1 MKTLATI
8 ILGIAL
14 FSSITSVQA
23 RGVRGY
29 AHNYSS
35 LGRTSGYVY
44 RNPYA
49 AYPSVNVRSYIKTDG
64 AYVASHSRTP
74 ANWTV
79 QDNLNYRGY
88 GTVRVPRY

>member
-14 FSSITSVQA
+14 FSVISSVQA
-23 RGVRGY
+23 SGVRGY
-29 AHNYSS
+29 SHSHS
-35 LGRTSGYVY
+35 GTSGYVY

-49 AYPSVNVRSYIKTDG
+49 SYPAVSVRSYTKADG
-64 AYVASHSRTP
+64 YFVAPYYRTP
-74 ANWTV
+74 ANSTV
-79 QDNLNYRGY
+79 RDNLNYRGY

>member
-14 FSSITSVQA
+14 FSAITSVQA
-23 RGVRGY
+23 RGVRGFS
-29 AHNYSS
+29 HGYSS
-35 LGRTSGYVY
+35 PGRTSGYVY

-49 AYPSVNVRSYIKTDG
+49 AYPSVKVRSYIKADG
-64 AYVASHSRTP
+64 AYVATHSRTP

-79 QDNLNYRGY
+79 QDNLDYRGY
-88 GTVRVPRY
+88 GTFRVPR